1 MYPSAEEVIK
11 WKRKY
16 RTGMRVRLIYMDS
29 VESPPVGTEG
39 TVDHVDSIGT
49 LHVKWDTGDW
59 IGLVLGEDRFE
70 VIG

>member
-1 MYPSAEEVIK
+1 MFPPVEQIRE

-16 RTGMRVRLIYMDS
+16 RTGMRVRLVFMDA
-29 VESPPVGTEG
+29 VNAPPKGTEG

-49 LHVKWDTGDW
+49 LHVKWDTGVW
-59 IGLVLGEDRFE
+59 MGLVLGEDVFE